1 MNLFASCH
9 KLALVHAQR
18 PWLVGKQ
25 CLLNSTLHS
34 SPTVC
39 PYPQLDEL
47 RDHVGL
53 LKKVCRQKALYCLK
67 DVRIQ
72 ASRGQS

>member
-1 MNLFASCH
+1 MLSH
-9 KLALVHAQR
+9 TPR
-18 PWLVGKQ
+18 P
-25 CLLNSTLHS
+25 LL
-34 SPTVC
+34 PQ
-39 PYPQLDEL
+39 QLDAL

-72 ASRGQS
+72 AREGKGTRLWRSIT